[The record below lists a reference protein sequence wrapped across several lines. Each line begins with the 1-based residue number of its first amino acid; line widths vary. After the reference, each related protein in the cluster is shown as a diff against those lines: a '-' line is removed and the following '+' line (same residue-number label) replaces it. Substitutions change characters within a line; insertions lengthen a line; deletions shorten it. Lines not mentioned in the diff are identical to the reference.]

1 MTPVGP
7 KRLTFKVLSSPK
19 GAGIVMLAAMLL
31 ALLWVNSPLSA
42 SYELVHHA
50 PLTISLGSFTLGK
63 PLILWINEGLMAFF
77 FFLIGLEIKR
87 EILEGQLSSL
97 SQIILP
103 GFGAI
108 GGMVIPALIYLYFNQ
123 NDPESLRGW
132 AVPVATDIVLVLA
145 LLSMLGSRVPISLKV
160 FLTALAIFDDL
171 GTLLVI
177 ATFYS
182 EGLSIPALITAATG
196 FAAAITLNRFKVSKI
211 APYALIGVFIWIAIL
226 ESGVHATIAGFLLA
240 LTIPMKIDGKE
251 VLKPL
256 EHSLTPWISLGV
268 IPVFAFFNA
277 GIRFNDL
284 SVEMLLGPISIGV
297 ILGLFVG
304 KQIGVLLGVFLAV
317 KFRFSRL
324 PSDVSWPQIY
334 GASILTGV
342 GFTMGLFVV
351 GLAFEQPGIIL
362 STNFSIVIGSILSA
376 LLGMAVLIKSS
387 PRPS

>member
-19 GAGIVMLAAMLL
+19 GAGILMLAAMLL
-31 ALLWVNSPLSA
+31 ALIWVNSPLSA

-145 LLSMLGSRVPISLKV
+145 LLSMLGSRVPISLKI

-182 EGLSIPALITAATG
+182 EGLSIPALIVAATG
-196 FAAAITLNRFKVSKI
+196 FAAAITLNRLKVSKI
-211 APYALIGVFIWIAIL
+211 APYALLGVFIWVAVL

-240 LTIPMKIDGKE
+240 LTIPMNIDGEE

-256 EHSLTPWISLGV
+256 EHRLTPWISLGV

-277 GIRFNDL
+277 GIRLSDL

-297 ILGLFVG
+297 ILGLFIG

-324 PSDVSWPQIY
+324 PADVSWPQIY
-334 GASILTGV
+334 GASVLTGV
-342 GFTMGLFVV
+342 GFTMGLFVA
-351 GLAFEQPGIIL
+351 GLAFEQPGVIL

-376 LLGMAVLIKSS
+376 VLGMAVLMKFS

>member
-1 MTPVGP
+1 M
-7 KRLTFKVLSSPK
+7 TFKVLSSPK

-31 ALLWVNSPLSA
+31 ALAWVNSPWSA

-50 PLTISLGSFTLGK
+50 PLTISLGNMEFGK
-63 PLILWINEGLMAFF
+63 PLILWINEGLMVFF

-97 SQIILP
+97 SQVILP

-108 GGMVIPALIYLYFNQ
+108 GGMIVPALIYLYFNQ
-123 NDPESLRGW
+123 NDPENLRGW
-132 AVPVATDIVLVLA
+132 AVPVATDIVLALA
-145 LLSMLGSRVPISLKV
+145 LLSMLGNRVPISLKV
-160 FLTALAIFDDL
+160 FLTALAIFDDV

-182 EGLSIPALITAATG
+182 EGLSIIALLFAAG
-196 FAAAITLNRFKVSKI
+196 GLAAAIVLNRLKVAKI
-211 APYALIGVFIWIAIL
+211 APYALLGVFIWIAIL
-226 ESGVHATIAGFLLA
+226 ESGVHATIAGMLLA

-256 EHSLTPWISLGV
+256 EHNLTPWISLGV
-268 IPVFAFFNA
+268 VPVFAFFNS
-277 GIRFNDL
+277 GIKFSDL
-284 SVEMLLGPISIGV
+284 SAEMLLGPISIGV
-297 ILGLFVG
+297 VLGLFIG
-304 KQIGVLLGVFLAV
+304 KQVGVFLGVILAV
-317 KFRFSRL
+317 KLKFSRL

-334 GASILTGV
+334 GASVLTGV

-362 STNFSIVIGSILSA
+362 STNFSIVFGSILSA
-376 LLGMAVLIKSS
+376 ILGMAILMKFS

>member
-1 MTPVGP
+1 
-7 KRLTFKVLSSPK
+7 
-19 GAGIVMLAAMLL
+19 
-31 ALLWVNSPLSA
+31 
-42 SYELVHHA
+42 
-50 PLTISLGSFTLGK
+50 
-63 PLILWINEGLMAFF
+63 MAFF

-108 GGMVIPALIYLYFNQ
+108 GGMVIPALIYVYFNQ

-226 ESGVHATIAGFLLA
+226 FKKL
-240 LTIPMKIDGKE
+240 
-251 VLKPL
+251 
-256 EHSLTPWISLGV
+256 
-268 IPVFAFFNA
+268 
-277 GIRFNDL
+277 
-284 SVEMLLGPISIGV
+284 
-297 ILGLFVG
+297 
-304 KQIGVLLGVFLAV
+304 
-317 KFRFSRL
+317 
-324 PSDVSWPQIY
+324 
-334 GASILTGV
+334 
-342 GFTMGLFVV
+342 
-351 GLAFEQPGIIL
+351 
-362 STNFSIVIGSILSA
+362 
-376 LLGMAVLIKSS
+376 
-387 PRPS
+387 

>member
-1 MTPVGP
+1 MTSEGP

-31 ALLWVNSPLSA
+31 ALIWVNSPLSA

-108 GGMVIPALIYLYFNQ
+108 GGMVIPALIYVYFNQ

-268 IPVFAFFNA
+268 IPAFAFFNA
-277 GIRFNDL
+277 GIRLSDL

-317 KFRFSRL
+317 KFRFSHL

-387 PRPS
+387 PRSS